1 MRKCTTAWQCAILHL
16 AQDGRRRTG
25 PILRH
30 SAAGSKPADTEPSGG
45 SDIQQASTTTNDGLR
60 PTIPTARKPAVPGPR
75 LSDYFGQACSNAGGG
90 DKGVKAGP
98 LPHILPT
105 TRRPQHTAPLISN
118 GKSLP
123 GQATEQS
130 YLGAGHATTQDGDG
144 SGIVS
149 GAGSET
155 GAYLSGRHT
164 GKEDSRA
171 GVARPSNGVE
181 VSTMERDTQVSRRGH
196 RSEAFDGPGSGGIV
210 AQADPGIEGRH
221 GSSLSRHPEAGGH
234 HRDQHHIPPGPLHSY
249 SSGSRGMD
257 GFASIAR
264 QCSSSTGGRGLQEGD
279 SPPEPDRQADQGRST
294 NVLRLVLGNNTNCCY
309 MNSFVQAM
317 LWSLHVTRTD
327 DVSMGRARSF
337 FASLRTAPVPCTKHL
352 MRDMTWR
359 MLMSGWAESHRQ
371 HDVAEFAA
379 FFIQKHNVTMPQG
392 SWNARLYQDGAVQIC
407 DVGHCTQ
414 PITLRMPHTPPGLSP
429 IIQVQSLVDYWS
441 GAPTSDT
448 IQALAQTPQ
457 LLLLQIDRFEID
469 CGRINKRL
477 DGVEVNRL
485 LVMPVFSDGALGIQ
499 TARYQLI
506 AFIKHHGIHPQAGH
520 YTTTL
525 LHQNQCWQCDDNRE
539 AQYKPDIP
547 SSTVPSRNK
556 HIFCSIADLMCA
568 LSAGF
573 STCSPNPPPGGPT
586 VDRCAQS

>member
-1 MRKCTTAWQCAILHL
+1 
-16 AQDGRRRTG
+16 
-25 PILRH
+25 
-30 SAAGSKPADTEPSGG
+30 
-45 SDIQQASTTTNDGLR
+45 
-60 PTIPTARKPAVPGPR
+60 
-75 LSDYFGQACSNAGGG
+75 
-90 DKGVKAGP
+90 
-98 LPHILPT
+98 
-105 TRRPQHTAPLISN
+105 
-118 GKSLP
+118 
-123 GQATEQS
+123 
-130 YLGAGHATTQDGDG
+130 
-144 SGIVS
+144 
-149 GAGSET
+149 
-155 GAYLSGRHT
+155 
-164 GKEDSRA
+164 
-171 GVARPSNGVE
+171 
-181 VSTMERDTQVSRRGH
+181 
-196 RSEAFDGPGSGGIV
+196 
-210 AQADPGIEGRH
+210 
-221 GSSLSRHPEAGGH
+221 
-234 HRDQHHIPPGPLHSY
+234 
-249 SSGSRGMD
+249 
-257 GFASIAR
+257 
-264 QCSSSTGGRGLQEGD
+264 
-279 SPPEPDRQADQGRST
+279 
-294 NVLRLVLGNNTNCCY
+294 
-309 MNSFVQAM
+309 
-317 LWSLHVTRTD
+317 
-327 DVSMGRARSF
+327 MGRARSF

-352 MRDMTWR
+352 MMDMTWR

-392 SWNARLYQDGAVQIC
+392 SWTARLYQDGAVQIC

-520 YTTTL
+520 YTTIL